1 MNKQT
6 YLILLFL
13 IGLQF
18 FKLSFLSPLFNNSWG
33 YVTIL
38 GIWLI
43 YGFFKWG
50 KNNIRFCNKELK
62 YWYWI
67 IIGICSSMI
76 PIYFEIGQSLF
87 HSIWIYRTTIITYCC
102 IPVLIS
108 IRFSYKE
115 IIDSTFKFAIIY
127 AIFFIILTIF
137 PTLKIDSTDELGEI
151 KVIAENDY
159 GYTLEG
165 LSLLLFPL
173 YAFIVQYTK
182 GMNNRVILLKITF
195 LYLLIFFIQN
205 RSLLFPASII
215 IIFLLWKK
223 KYMARIAIIITVIL
237 VICIPKINPFQT
249 LITQTKEETSS
260 KEYNRNIAYTYYL
273 EKNFSSPQQFLF
285 GQGIKS
291 SHLSN
296 QQEQMKELS
305 QLGINPS
312 DVGFLGFMNLYGI
325 IPIIIFCVLLFKPLI
340 HWNSYPLDTKLM
352 SIHILI
358 CSLTISYFESF
369 NHTIWFAIYF
379 TLLFIKRKSSSIITR

>member
-173 YAFIVQYTK
+173 YAFIVQYIK
-182 GMNNRVILLKITF
+182 GTSNKVILLKITF
-195 LYLLIFFIQN
+195 IYSLIFFIQN

-223 KYMARIAIIITVIL
+223 KYMARIAIITTVIL

-296 QQEQMKELS
+296 LQEQMKELS